1 MTCIIE
7 KMQRNILMVGIVI
20 FITLSAPTIVLAE
33 EDAGSTGFFTTI
45 MEELK
50 RGELKGIVGLYYEV
64 TDYEQS
70 TFVEEEEVMQ
80 LDDSRLLIPYFQVE
94 YQSRAYKR
102 VSLGI
107 GFTGY
112 FHIITD
118 VEEDEAFR
126 DFERFVTHKLFLQY
140 DLSKTTLRIG
150 RIELEDS
157 LVLTDYYK
165 ALSIS
170 SREIENIGFLFAYI
184 EKVAESDIDKLTDFQ
199 NINRGDETID
209 DRFIAVEI
217 PVDIIPD
224 LLSATLYYYHQ
235 GNLYDL
241 YGAHSEFSSSFNDI
255 TLGLDFDYYATHEDS
270 KNGLRNMHDEID
282 DTHIHH
288 VSPFAEYK
296 DFSLAAGYI
305 ETDPRVG
312 AREGGLIDDY
322 FNPFNEGDHVYEP
335 DAETV
340 YGSLE
345 YGTDFVTVEMVY
357 GETTYLD
364 NSSRLKE
371 REFDIN
377 GSFEFSESFR
387 LEAEFA
393 IVNSESPEGDF
404 ILLETAL
411 MYEF

>member
-1 MTCIIE
+1 MGLF
-7 KMQRNILMVGIVI
+7 ILV
-20 FITLSAPTIVLAE
+20 TLCEPAIVLAE
-33 EDAGSTGFFTTI
+33 EDAGSHSFFTTI

-50 RGELKGIVGLYYEV
+50 RGELKGTVGLYYEL
-64 TDYEQS
+64 TDYEKG
-70 TFVEEEEVMQ
+70 TFVEDEEIMQ
-80 LDDSRLLIPYFQVE
+80 LDDSRLLIPYFQAE
-94 YQSRAYKR
+94 YQSRAYKGF
-102 VSLGI
+102 SLGI

-112 FHIITD
+112 VHIIKD
-118 VEEDEAFR
+118 VEKDEAFR
-126 DFERFVTHKLFLQY
+126 DFERFITHKLFLQY
-140 DLSKTTLRIG
+140 DLSKTALRIG

-157 LVLTDYYK
+157 LFLTDYYK

-170 SREIENIGFLFAYI
+170 SREIENISFLFAYI
-184 EKVAESDIDKLTDFQ
+184 EEVAEADIDKVTDFQ
-199 NINRGDETID
+199 NINRGDKTID
-209 DRFIAVEI
+209 DHLLALEMPI
-217 PVDIIPD
+217 DIIPD
-224 LLSATLYYYHQ
+224 SLSATLYYYHQ

-241 YGAHSEFSSSFNDI
+241 YGAHSEFSRSFNNI
-255 TLGLDFDYYATHEDS
+255 TLGLDVDYYATHEDS
-270 KNGLRNMHDEID
+270 KNGMRNIHDEID
-282 DTHIHH
+282 DTHIYHI
-288 VSPFAEYK
+288 SPFVEYK

-345 YGTDFVTVEMVY
+345 YDTDHVTVELIY

-364 NSSRLKE
+364 DPLRLKE
-371 REFDIN
+371 REFNIN
-377 GSFEFSESFR
+377 GSLEFWESFK
-387 LEAEFA
+387 LETEFA

-411 MYEF
+411 TYEF